1 MLATAPARC
10 DYEVVSGSQEN
21 PVRQVVAALQ
31 AAAAVAAE
39 WAERTGVVTAEAINK
54 LTSDPAVRALLSRW
68 RAATIWDQRRCEC
81 RCTDSHP
88 NDVGVC
94 DNRAVITR
102 RIPGASNGR
111 ADVPLC
117 APCAVAQGVAELPG

>member
-1 MLATAPARC
+1 MLATARARC
-10 DYEVVSGSQEN
+10 DYEAVSGTQEN

-39 WAERTGVVTAEAINK
+39 WAERTGVVTSEAINK
-54 LTSDPAVRALLSRW
+54 LNSDPAIRALLSRW
-68 RAATIWDQRRCEC
+68 RAATVWDQRRCEC
-81 RCTDSHP
+81 RCADSHP
-88 NDVGVC
+88 NDLGVC

-102 RIPGASNGR
+102 RIPRGANGG